1 MNAYDHDYFEA
12 LYRREADPWNFETSA
27 YEQAKYAVTLACL
40 PRARYR
46 HGLELGCSIGVL
58 SEKLA
63 WHVSTLTAV
72 DTSTDALTRARGR
85 LDRQPHVKLLRAHL
99 PEGDWDRD
107 RYDLIVLSEVLYY
120 FTRPTLQKLA
130 TKLRACT
137 LPGADIVAVHWLGP
151 TDYPL
156 TAQAAVEG
164 FEQASDGLQPL
175 SRLQTDRYRLD
186 VWRQST

>member
-1 MNAYDHDYFEA
+1 MNAYDHEYFEA

-27 YEQAKYAVTLACL
+27 YEQAKYAATLACL
-40 PRARYR
+40 PLARYR

-63 WHVSTLTAV
+63 RRMSALTAV
-72 DTSTDALTRARGR
+72 DTASDALARARGR
-85 LDRQPHVKLLRAHL
+85 LHRQPHVQLLRAHL
-99 PEGDWDRD
+99 PDGEWDRNH
-107 RYDLIVLSEVLYY
+107 YDLIVLSEVLYY
-120 FTRPTLQKLA
+120 FTHPTLRRLAEKLH
-130 TKLRACT
+130 TCT

-156 TAQAAVEG
+156 TAHAAVQCL
-164 FEQASDGLQPL
+164 EQTFDGLQPL

-186 VWRQST
+186 VWRKST